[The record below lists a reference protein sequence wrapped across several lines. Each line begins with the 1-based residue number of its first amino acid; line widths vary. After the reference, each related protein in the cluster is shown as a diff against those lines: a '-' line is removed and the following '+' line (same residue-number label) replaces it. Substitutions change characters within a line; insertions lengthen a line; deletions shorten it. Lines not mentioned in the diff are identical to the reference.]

1 MVAYPSWTVLS
12 ALDLFLREWD
22 WDVEP
27 FMASIWYLQP
37 IAALRLGYIKGT
49 GTQPGQKKKLRR
61 HCTMVGDATT
71 RHAPTGKESELDCD
85 RLSRVR
91 VERRVDAD
99 RQPPAYLPKTQL
111 RLCRLSPTRQQLQC
125 HPRQLHRPR
134 ALFPAQLKSCLKPVC
149 VCPLFSLFF
158 GGLAKKAMLP
168 TLPRFTALVCSHSR
182 DRVAAV

>member
-1 MVAYPSWTVLS
+1 MVSSTHCRTATGVHKGHRHS
-12 ALDLFLREWD
+12 AW
-22 WDVEP
+22 
-27 FMASIWYLQP
+27 A
-37 IAALRLGYIKGT
+37 
-49 GTQPGQKKKLRR
+49 KKKAEETLYHGRR
-61 HCTMVGDATT
+61 RNDKASTYRKGARVG
-71 RHAPTGKESELDCD
+71 
-85 RLSRVR
+85 LSRVR